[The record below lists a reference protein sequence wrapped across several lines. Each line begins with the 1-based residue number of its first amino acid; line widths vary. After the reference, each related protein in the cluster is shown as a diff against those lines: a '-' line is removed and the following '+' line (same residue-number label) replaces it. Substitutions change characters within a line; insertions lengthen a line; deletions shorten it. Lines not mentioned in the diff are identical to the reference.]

1 MTKSINSN
9 SKPKKITPKQ
19 QRLND
24 LAEIGEAFKC
34 LAFPL
39 DHLFRVVEKK
49 TAGEFVVYFL
59 FARKNNMLRYSK
71 RLSGGHTWYWKFFGE
86 NNKYVSIPAIHV
98 KKINIKKTLEFTEE
112 FRTILKNSIPD
123 IKSCHF
129 KRRTRSFSGFGFVG
143 KKYTGTLAAEQEEF
157 EKKFYKL
164 RDQISELKKQIA
176 ELEQEQEDLCQS
188 MTKEYPLVV
197 SQQIQDH
204 IDLENQEIVAETK
217 NYLATTPPNNISGWD
232 YPGKYCNPTL

>member
-1 MTKSINSN
+1 MTKSNNSN
-9 SKPKKITPKQ
+9 SKSKKITPKQ

-24 LAEIGEAFKC
+24 LAEKGEAFKC

-39 DHLFRVVEKK
+39 DHLFRVVEKQAFDK
-49 TAGEFVVYFL
+49 FVVYFL

-71 RLSGGHTWYWKFFGE
+71 RLSGKYSGYWKFFGE
-86 NNKYVSIPAIHV
+86 NNKYASIPATHV
-98 KKINIKKTLEFTEE
+98 NKINIKRTPEFKDE
-112 FRTILKNSIPD
+112 FRTILKNSIPE
-123 IKSCHF
+123 IQSCQF
-129 KRRTRSFSGFGFVG
+129 KRRTRSFTGFGFVG
-143 KKYTGTLAAEQEEF
+143 KKYTGTLAAEQEDF

-176 ELEQEQEDLCQS
+176 ELEQEQEDLCRS

-217 NYLATTPPNNISGWD
+217 NYLTTTPPANISAWD
-232 YPGKYCNPTL
+232 YPGKDCNPTL